1 MVDGVDDELK
11 VIGDLS
17 RKATFGRAGGRIDR
31 AGLEE
36 MITVGVDF
44 GVEDVKETSLNAE
57 FVFELPTGC
66 KQMVNVAWGKRIGA
80 FDVSGEND
88 GQVVAHVLSKLDNT
102 LGLFGKLGV
111 FLVRILGSVPF
122 VVESL
127 LVDEGIVK
135 AVDADNGNVI
145 VGIVGGDFLNGAVD
159 FVECVQR
166 EKIFLVSGIIFFE
179 TAPRQCALVVDV
191 KDNGFVGVKGL
202 EGEGFA

>member
-11 VIGDLS
+11 VIGDLR
-17 RKATFGRAGGRIDR
+17 RKATFGRTGGRIDR

-36 MITVGVDF
+36 MIAVGVDF
-44 GVEDVKETSLNAE
+44 GVEDVKETAFNAE
-57 FVFELPTGC
+57 FFFELPTRC
-66 KQMVNVAWGKRIGA
+66 KQMVNVAGGKRIGA

-88 GQVVAHVLSKLDNT
+88 GQVVAHVLSKLDNA

-127 LVDEGIVK
+127 LVDESVVET
-135 AVDADNGNVI
+135 VDADNGNVA
-145 VGIVGGDFLNGAVD
+145 VGIVGGDFFYGVVD

-166 EKIFLVSGIIFFE
+166 EKIFLIGAVVFFE

-191 KDNGFVGVKGL
+191 KDNGFVGVERL
-202 EGEGFA
+202 EGEGFT